1 LQPDYPGLPFF
12 SLPLFQRKE
21 WVDFAAVVRAAHWG
35 NEVPRSVLLERA
47 VPELNAA
54 ICTGFQTQERR
65 TQALTQ
71 RVNTVFTLRVTTVL
85 FFQSMLGLVP
95 LLDGFTAIGNDGD
108 EHQLIYYLRKKSS
121 VVARAVEPS
130 LPLSCAGIKIQMAVT
145 MHHCYA
151 AATQTLIHKHWIK
164 AGFC

>member
-1 LQPDYPGLPFF
+1 LDWFLVIASFSSAPVVSLIAPLSTFHPLHHFLPC
-12 SLPLFQRKE
+12 
-21 WVDFAAVVRAAHWG
+21 H
-35 NEVPRSVLLERA
+35 
-47 VPELNAA
+47 
-54 ICTGFQTQERR
+54 
-65 TQALTQ
+65 LTLTHLSK
-71 RVNTVFTLRVTTVL
+71 V
-85 FFQSMLGLVP
+85 
-95 LLDGFTAIGNDGD
+95 LDGFTAIGNDGD